1 MCKHQKLLEMQQG
14 NAEALKEL
22 EKLEGEKVTE
32 KQLEMLRR
40 VKGMRCE
47 TETVR
52 VLFSQICCF
61 LSLNKTH

>member
-14 NAEALKEL
+14 NAEAVKEL

-32 KQLEMLRR
+32 KQLEMCSR
-40 VKGMRCE
+40 VNGTRCE

-52 VLFSQICCF
+52 LLFSQICCF
-61 LSLNKTH
+61 ISF